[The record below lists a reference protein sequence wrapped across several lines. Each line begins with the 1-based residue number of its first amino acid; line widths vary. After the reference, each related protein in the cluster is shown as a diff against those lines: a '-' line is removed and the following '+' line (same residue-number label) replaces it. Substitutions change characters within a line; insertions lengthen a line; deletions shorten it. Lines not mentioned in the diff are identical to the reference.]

1 MRETKRELMPQY
13 SYYDRTG
20 IAAHLADMA
29 AQGWMLEKL
38 GAWSWRYRRTEPK
51 KLRFA
56 VTFFPASQ
64 FDPGP
69 SEGLETYRDYC
80 AAAGWVL
87 AADTAQVQIFY
98 TEDENA
104 VPIETDPA
112 AEYANIRRCMK
123 KSFLA
128 SCWSL
133 LAVSLFQVLFTLWRI
148 WTDPVDT
155 LSSTASLSAL
165 LDWLPL
171 DLVLI
176 WELARYYRWQRRAKA
191 AAESGAPLPDLRS
204 VRWLGV
210 LVLVWTYG
218 VLLWLLA
225 SYWNSRG
232 MFLLMAGMALYM
244 CLMIFLS
251 LAARPLKMPTKKAR
265 MSTKFFSLMR
275 RSRHIRKS
283 MKSRW
288 RRLPPSVSSVCAVC
302 SSAIFLSIFHTP
314 RPVMTV
320 ATVWRSILRSIERLT
335 FWR

>member
-29 AQGWMLEKL
+29 AKGWMLEKM

-98 TEDENA
+98 NEDENA

-128 SCWSL
+128 SYWAL
-133 LAVSLFQVLFTLWRI
+133 LALSLFQV
-148 WTDPVDT
+148 
-155 LSSTASLSAL
+155 A
-165 LDWLPL
+165 
-171 DLVLI
+171 
-176 WELARYYRWQRRAKA
+176 
-191 AAESGAPLPDLRS
+191 
-204 VRWLGV
+204 
-210 LVLVWTYG
+210 
-218 VLLWLLA
+218 
-225 SYWNSRG
+225 
-232 MFLLMAGMALYM
+232 
-244 CLMIFLS
+244 
-251 LAARPLKMPTKKAR
+251 
-265 MSTKFFSLMR
+265 FSLGR
-275 RSRHIRKS
+275 I
-283 MKSRW
+283 
-288 RRLPPSVSSVCAVC
+288 
-302 SSAIFLSIFHTP
+302 
-314 RPVMTV
+314 
-320 ATVWRSILRSIERLT
+320 
-335 FWR
+335 